1 MQLNKNH
8 RKSLLNELQKTNEE
22 IELST
27 AVAKKELHSQ
37 QQTDHFKDWQD
48 MRIFLLQER
57 VKLIE
62 KSLIDNEIDF

>member
-8 RKSLLNELQKTNEE
+8 RESLLTELVKAKEDIDLATTVKNALNSECHTEE
-22 IELST
+22 
-27 AVAKKELHSQ
+27 
-37 QQTDHFKDWQD
+37 FKDWQD
-48 MRIFLLQER
+48 MKLFLLQER

>member
-8 RKSLLNELQKTNEE
+8 RESLLNELQKTKEE
-22 IELST
+22 IDLGTSIKT
-27 AVAKKELHSQ
+27 DN
-37 QQTDHFKDWQD
+37 QTEHFKDWQD
-48 MRIFLLQER
+48 MKLFLLQER

>member
-8 RKSLLNELQKTNEE
+8 RESLLNELIKAKDELDLGKSLNRKNQ
-22 IELST
+22 IE
-27 AVAKKELHSQ
+27 A
-37 QQTDHFKDWQD
+37 FCDWQD
-48 MRIFLLQER
+48 MKLFLLQER

>member
-8 RKSLLNELQKTNEE
+8 RESLLNELQKTTEE
-22 IELST
+22 IDLATSINREN
-27 AVAKKELHSQ
+27 
-37 QQTDHFKDWQD
+37 QTEHFKDWQD
-48 MRIFLLQER
+48 IKLFLLQEK

>member
-8 RKSLLNELQKTNEE
+8 RESLLNELQKTTEE
-22 IELST
+22 IDLAISVKNSLNGE
-27 AVAKKELHSQ
+27 
-37 QQTDHFKDWQD
+37 QQTEHFKDWQD
-48 MRIFLLQER
+48 IKLFLLQER

>member
-8 RKSLLNELQKTNEE
+8 RESLLTELIKVKDELELGKSLSRE
-22 IELST
+22 S
-27 AVAKKELHSQ
+27 H
-37 QQTDHFKDWQD
+37 TDNFKDWRD
-48 MRIFLLQER
+48 IKLFLLQER

>member
-8 RKSLLNELQKTNEE
+8 RESLLTELEKVKEE
-22 IELST
+22 IELGKSAQNT
-27 AVAKKELHSQ
+27 SNSEYY
-37 QQTDHFKDWQD
+37 TEHFKDWQNI
-48 MRIFLLQER
+48 RLFLLQEK